1 MIIGER
7 DRPPCSLGT
16 GNERAVGVKDAMV
29 VLNVAQRFE
38 PYDLALHVLLL
49 RLHLALQRLHCALGR
64 VLVL

>member
-1 MIIGER
+1 
-7 DRPPCSLGT
+7 
-16 GNERAVGVKDAMV
+16 MV